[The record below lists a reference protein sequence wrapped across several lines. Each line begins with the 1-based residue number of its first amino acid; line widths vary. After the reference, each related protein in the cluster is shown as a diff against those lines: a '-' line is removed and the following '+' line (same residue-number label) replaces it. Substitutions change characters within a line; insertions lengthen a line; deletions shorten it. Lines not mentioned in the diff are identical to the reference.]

1 MPRIFIPPEGITHH
15 SAVLPEAEARRLL
28 KVLRMRPGDALTLFD
43 GRAEYEAEITSL
55 TPKSATVKITASV
68 PRKTESHLTIVLGQ
82 GFPKSEKFEW
92 VIQKAAELGAAS
104 VVPVM
109 MERSVKRPEPGDME
123 KRLARFRR
131 IATEAAQQS
140 GRLRAPE
147 VPCFMDL
154 PMFVE
159 HTRPADLKVILYEGE
174 KTRSLREVL
183 HGAAGIK
190 SAALL
195 VGPEGGLTKDEVLE
209 AEAAGYVAAGLGPR
223 ILRTET
229 AGLAA
234 LSIIQYELGDIG

>member
-1 MPRIFIPPEGITHH
+1 MPRIFIPPEGITKDI
-15 SAVLPEAEARRLL
+15 AVLPEAEAKRLL

-55 TPKSATVKITASV
+55 TSKSATARITAAVS
-68 PRKTESHLTIVLGQ
+68 RDTEPSLNVTLGH
-82 GFPKSEKFEW
+82 GYPKSEKFEW
-92 VIQKAAELGAAS
+92 VLQKAAELGAVS
-104 VVPVM
+104 VIPVM
-109 MERSVKRPEPGDME
+109 MERSVKRPDPADME
-123 KRLARFRR
+123 RRLVRFRK

-140 GRLRAPE
+140 GRLRAPD

-159 HTRPADLKVILYEGE
+159 HTRPAGLKVILYEGE
-174 KTRSLREVL
+174 RTKSLRQVL
-183 HGAAGIK
+183 HGSKDIK
-190 SAALL
+190 SAAILI
-195 VGPEGGLTKDEVLE
+195 GPEGGLTKDEVLE

-234 LSIIQYELGDIG
+234 LSIIQYELGDVG